1 MKIFKKYKLIF
12 ILICHIAFYAST
24 QHTDLYFEHI
34 DYDESFSQS
43 MISSIYQTEKG
54 FIWMGTKNGLV
65 RYDGYNFLRYTRDI
79 NGEGSISNNY
89 INVIYE
95 DDEEN
100 LWICTNNGLNL
111 FNKKLN
117 NFVGI
122 GEAIISTTK
131 NNLISLEN
139 QEKELKRFFPSYATS
154 L

>member
-12 ILICHIAFYAST
+12 NLIFHITFYASA
-24 QHTDLYFEHI
+24 QHNRSEFWHI

-79 NGEGSISNNY
+79 NGEASISNNY
-89 INVIYE
+89 IYVIYE

-100 LWICTNNGLNL
+100 LWIGTNNGLNL
-111 FNKKLN
+111 FDKKLN

-122 GEAIISTTK
+122 
-131 NNLISLEN
+131 
-139 QEKELKRFFPSYATS
+139 
-154 L
+154 